1 MRIEN
6 DLKLDFDDVL
16 IRPKRSSI
24 HSRKEP
30 ELRRTFT
37 FRNCYQSI
45 SVVPIIASNM
55 DTVGTF
61 EAAKVMQ
68 HQYMLTFLHKF
79 YKHEELHAINNV
91 DRNYAWP
98 TYGEGD
104 IPPELPPHFYGIR
117 LDVANGYRES
127 FVEFVKKVRGK
138 HPHRIIAAGN
148 VCTPEITEELLLA
161 GADIICIGIGCGGQ
175 CTTRLKTGIGYPQ
188 LSAIIECADAAHGLG
203 GHIASDGGCRYPA
216 DVCKAFAAG
225 ADFVVL
231 GSMLA
236 GHDENTRDE
245 NIVYEEEEAQVS
257 IGNELIGSIPMP
269 KYAKVYGMS
278 SKTAMNKYHGGIA
291 DYRSAEGKETL
302 IPYRGELRNT
312 LEDILGGLRSCCTY
326 VGATHLKHL
335 TKRATFI
342 RTNATH
348 NTHWRNDE

>member
-16 IRPKRSSI
+16 IRPKRSSV
-24 HSRKEP
+24 HSRTEP

-61 EAAKVMQ
+61 EAARVMQ
-68 HQYMLTFLHKF
+68 NQYMLTFLHKF
-79 YKHEELHAINNV
+79 YKHEDLVDINNTIPV
-91 DRNYAWP
+91 NRNYAWP

-104 IPPELPPHFYGIR
+104 MPPELPPHFYGIR

-138 HPHRIIAAGN
+138 HPNRIIAAGN
-148 VCTPEITEELLLA
+148 VCTPEMTEELLLA

-245 NIVYEEEEAQVS
+245 NIVYEEVLSNLKDFPA
-257 IGNELIGSIPMP
+257 ITP

-278 SKTAMNKYHGGIA
+278 SKTAMERYHGGIA
-291 DYRSAEGKETL
+291 DYRTAEGRETL

-312 LEDILGGLRSCCTY
+312 LYDILGGLRSCCTY

-335 TKRATFI
+335 SKRTTFV
-342 RTNATH
+342 RVNETH
-348 NTHWRNDE
+348 NIHWENDE